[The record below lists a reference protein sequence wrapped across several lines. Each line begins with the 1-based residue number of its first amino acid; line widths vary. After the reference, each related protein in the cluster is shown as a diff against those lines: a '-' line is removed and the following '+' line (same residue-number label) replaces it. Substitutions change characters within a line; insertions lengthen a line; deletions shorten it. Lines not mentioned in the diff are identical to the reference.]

1 MAIHRV
7 LIVDDQREV
16 RKVLRAG
23 IESLG
28 GNFKVIDVPS
38 GEEAI
43 LIASQQ
49 SINLLVADIRLPGMS
64 GLELFERIRRYNPSL
79 KVILITGVADPLLR
93 RETARAGAD
102 AYFYKPVEMPDFLD
116 TVERCLGLVE
126 TIFPPPPDAKAA
138 PDKTGEAPH
147 SKTEPHSKPEPLS
160 LTEQLS
166 MSEPLTRLLRE
177 WGVLAAL
184 LLDDSGRV
192 QARAG
197 NLPATVSEQVLL
209 SKLITLLNEAADVS
223 RLLGSDP
230 PKDGLY
236 FRGAHVD
243 LFLAHADPKGHLVIF
258 APASSSDETRARVIG
273 SLWPAARKLAEALAL
288 QEAAAPPPEEL
299 VMLPDIQDPVQDV
312 PAEDAPAAESDP
324 DMAVILRQAS
334 QVQLDTQDIDAFW
347 ESANEVNSN
356 TGLAGGSAISY
367 DQARQMGLAPE
378 SGE

>member
-1 MAIHRV
+1 MTIHRV

-79 KVILITGVADPLLR
+79 KVILITGVPDPLLR

-102 AYFYKPVEMPDFLD
+102 AYFYKPIEMPDFLD
-116 TVERCLGLVE
+116 TVERCLGVVE
-126 TIFPPPPDAKAA
+126 TIFPPSPDAKSA
-138 PDKTGEAPH
+138 PDKTGEAPLGTGGP
-147 SKTEPHSKPEPLS
+147 SDSLS
-160 LTEQLS
+160 LTEQ
-166 MSEPLTRLLRE
+166 LTRLLRE

-197 NLPATVSEQVLL
+197 NLPAAVSEQTLL
-209 SKLITLLNEAADVS
+209 SKIIILFNEAAELS
-223 RLLGSDP
+223 RLLGMEP

-243 LFLAHADPKGHLVIF
+243 LYLAHADPKGHLVIF

-273 SLWPAARKLAEALAL
+273 SLWPAARKWAEALAL
-288 QEAAAPPPEEL
+288 QEAAAPPPEDTSL
-299 VMLPDIQDPVQDV
+299 PPDILTPIR
-312 PAEDAPAAESDP
+312 DAPAQDAPAVEPDP
-324 DMAVILRQAS
+324 EMDVILRQAS
-334 QVQLDTQDIDAFW
+334 QVQLDSQDIDAFW

-378 SGE
+378 DGE

>member
-23 IESLG
+23 VESLG

-126 TIFPPPPDAKAA
+126 TIFPPPPDAKAGL
-138 PDKTGEAPH
+138 DRTGEAPL
-147 SKTEPHSKPEPLS
+147 SNAEPRAKTEPLT
-160 LTEQLS
+160 LTEQ
-166 MSEPLTRLLRE
+166 LTRLLRE

-184 LLDDSGRV
+184 LLDGSGRV

-197 NLPATVSEQVLL
+197 SLPATVSEQALL

-236 FRGAHVD
+236 FKGAHVD
-243 LFLAHADPKGHLVIF
+243 LYLAHADTKGHLVIF

-273 SLWPAARKLAEALAL
+273 SLWPAASKLAEALAL
-288 QEAAAPPPEEL
+288 QEAAAPPPEEPAM
-299 VMLPDIQDPVQDV
+299 VQDVQDPVQDV
-312 PAEDAPAAESDP
+312 PAAEPDP
-324 DMAVILRQAS
+324 DMDVILRQAS

>member
-1 MAIHRV
+1 
-7 LIVDDQREV
+7 
-16 RKVLRAG
+16 
-23 IESLG
+23 LG

-79 KVILITGVADPLLR
+79 KIILITGVPDPFLR

-102 AYFYKPVEMPDFLD
+102 AYFYKPIEMPDFLD
-116 TVERCLGLVE
+116 TVERCLGVVE
-126 TIFPPPPDAKAA
+126 TIFPPPPDAKPSPEKA
-138 PDKTGEAPH
+138 GEAP
-147 SKTEPHSKPEPLS
+147 TGPLS
-160 LTEQLS
+160 LTEQ
-166 MSEPLTRLLRE
+166 LTRLLRE

-197 NLPATVSEQVLL
+197 NLPATVSEQALL
-209 SKLITLLNEAADVS
+209 SKLIILLNEAAEVS
-223 RLLGSDP
+223 RLLGMDP

-236 FRGAHVD
+236 FRGAHID
-243 LFLAHADPKGHLVIF
+243 LYLAHADPKGHLVIF

-288 QEAAAPPPEEL
+288 QEAATSLPEESSTL
-299 VMLPDIQDPVQDV
+299 QDMQDPIQDV
-312 PAEDAPAAESDP
+312 PAAEPDP
-324 DMAVILRQAS
+324 DMDVVLRQAS
-334 QVQLDTQDIDAFW
+334 QVQLDSQDIDAFW

-378 SGE
+378 GGE